1 MKRSLIIILFL
12 FVVSSFL
19 IFFKFNL
26 IPQNISF
33 DEIEFSRLAISLNN
47 SNYIPYSNLATG
59 HSTLYFYI
67 ILLSFKIFGISNFAL
82 RFPSALFGILS
93 IIIFYLLLKNIFNE
107 DKKIFY
113 SILGAL
119 ILLTSR
125 WFINFVRF

>member
-1 MKRSLIIILFL
+1 MKRGLIIIFFL
-12 FVVSSFL
+12 FVGSFFL

-67 ILLSFKIFGISNFAL
+67 IFLSFKIFGISNFAL

-93 IIIFYLLLKNIFNE
+93 VTTFYLLLKNIFNE
-107 DKKIFY
+107 EKKIFY
-113 SILGAL
+113 SILG
-119 ILLTSR
+119 
-125 WFINFVRF
+125 V